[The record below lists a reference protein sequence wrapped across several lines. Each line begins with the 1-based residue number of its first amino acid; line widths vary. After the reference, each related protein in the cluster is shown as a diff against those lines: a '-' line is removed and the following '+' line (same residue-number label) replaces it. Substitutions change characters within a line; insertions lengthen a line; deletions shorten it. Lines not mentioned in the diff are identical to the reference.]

1 MDENGKEDENDN
13 EELDSFGRVIPKK
26 EPVPAISAGRGRGR
40 GGGVPVLPQGVWSAL
55 QSGGSSSEAD
65 LSKIVS
71 VEASTVEDADED
83 TMAMPMGF
91 GGGGRGAGRGRGG
104 GRGGMGMGR
113 GNGRGLQR
121 DAKGPDW
128 DCPSCGNVNW
138 SWRNDCNQCHTKKP
152 ASVLTTDA
160 NRDGAG
166 GGFNERQERA
176 SANASVVVGED
187 GFDDF
192 GRRIDKGEQHRWLSP
207 ILIRTMILILF

>member
-1 MDENGKEDENDN
+1 MDENDKVD
-13 EELDSFGRVIPKK
+13 EELDEFGRVIPKA
-26 EPVPAISAGRGRGR
+26 EPVAIAGAGRGRGR

-65 LSKIVS
+65 LSK
-71 VEASTVEDADED
+71 VEASTVEDADD
-83 TMAMPMGF
+83 DDAMAMPMGF

-104 GRGGMGMGR
+104 GRGGGMGMGR
-113 GNGRGLQR
+113 GNMKGLQR
-121 DAKGPDW
+121 DVKGPDW

-152 ASVLTTDA
+152 ASVLTTDG

-192 GRRIDKGEQHRWLSP
+192 GRRIDKGNY
-207 ILIRTMILILF
+207 ITFAV